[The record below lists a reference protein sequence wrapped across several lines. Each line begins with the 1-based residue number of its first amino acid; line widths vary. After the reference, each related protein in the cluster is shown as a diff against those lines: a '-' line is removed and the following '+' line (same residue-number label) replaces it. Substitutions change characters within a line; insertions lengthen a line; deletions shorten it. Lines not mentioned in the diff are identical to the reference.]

1 MKNDQY
7 SVRSSKRKKN
17 TAEKYNIYLISMNAC
32 TILTKAKNTFFWFGK
47 RQCIKDTG
55 NYCQTIDHAFSTCF
69 VKIGFFNIHVRRKK
83 QGSLLDILNK
93 GFFYSF

>member
-32 TILTKAKNTFFWFGK
+32 TILTKAENTFFGLGK
-47 RQCIKDTG
+47 DSALRILEIIANLLITHLVPALSK
-55 NYCQTIDHAFSTCF
+55 S
-69 VKIGFFNIHVRRKK
+69 
-83 QGSLLDILNK
+83 GSLT
-93 GFFYSF
+93 YM

>member
-32 TILTKAKNTFFWFGK
+32 TILTKAKSTFFGLGK
-47 RQCIKDTG
+47 DSALSLRILG
-55 NYCQTIDHAFSTCF
+55 II
-69 VKIGFFNIHVRRKK
+69 VKLLITHLVPALSKW
-83 QGSLLDILNK
+83 GSLT
-93 GFFYSF
+93 YM

>member
-32 TILTKAKNTFFWFGK
+32 TILTKAKNTFFGLGK
-47 RQCIKDTG
+47 DSALRMLEIIAKLLIT
-55 NYCQTIDHAFSTCF
+55 HLVPALS
-69 VKIGFFNIHVRRKK
+69 KW
-83 QGSLLDILNK
+83 GSLT
-93 GFFYSF
+93 YM

>member
-32 TILTKAKNTFFWFGK
+32 TILTKAKSTFFGLGK
-47 RQCIKDTG
+47 DSALMILG
-55 NYCQTIDHAFSTCF
+55 II
-69 VKIGFFNIHVRRKK
+69 VKLLITHLVPALSKWD
-83 QGSLLDILNK
+83 SLT
-93 GFFYSF
+93 YM

>member
-32 TILTKAKNTFFWFGK
+32 TILTKAKSTFFGLGK
-47 RQCIKDTG
+47 DSALRILG
-55 NYCQTIDHAFSTCF
+55 II
-69 VKIGFFNIHVRRKK
+69 VKLLITHLVPALLKW
-83 QGSLLDILNK
+83 GSLT
-93 GFFYSF
+93 YM